1 MQDDEVYY
9 IAYEDTPQGMMPVA
23 KDGRLATFVT
33 LEAALGATNVLGVA
47 VPVSWDRVSELCRQ
61 LALALP
67 ERNEKA
73 GEFRQ
78 LELFAGLLGES
89 T

>member
-9 IAYEDTPQGMMPVA
+9 IAYDDTPNGMLPVTRN
-23 KDGRLATFVT
+23 GRLATFVT
-33 LEAALGATNVLGVA
+33 LEAALSATNVLGVA
-47 VPVSWDRVSELCRQ
+47 VPVSWERVSELCRQ

-73 GEFRQ
+73 GKFRQ
-78 LELFAGLLGES
+78 LELFAEIFGAD
-89 T
+89 